1 VTAADDAREALRL
14 ARQALL
20 TAEAAA
26 RAAGV
31 EVEPG
36 AITAERINLVGA
48 DGGLRLVITAST
60 HEIYAR
66 GQVVRHPNRTQPGL
80 IFVSE
85 EGTECGGIVWDAEG
99 GGLTFDSH
107 EQDQAIAMIH
117 TDVDGVRTSAL
128 EFVDRPTSSMV
139 EALLGGHVGEDPE
152 EAPVRR
158 MRLAKEPDGSVG
170 LTFRDQEGRERMR
183 LGLDKHGHPSVEL
196 LGPNGGHAGG
206 IG

>member
-1 VTAADDAREALRL
+1 VTAAEDATEALRL
-14 ARQALL
+14 ARQALA

-31 EVEPG
+31 EVEPA

-48 DGGLRLVITAST
+48 DGGLRLVIAAST

-66 GQVVRHPNRTQPGL
+66 GQVITHPNRTQPGL

-107 EQDQAIAMIH
+107 EQDQAISVIH

-139 EALLGGHVGEDPE
+139 EAMLGGHVGEDPE
-152 EAPVRR
+152 EAPVPR

-170 LTFRDQEGRERMR
+170 LTFRDEEGRERMR
-183 LGLDKHGHPSVEL
+183 LGLDKHGKPSVRL
-196 LGPNGGHAGG
+196 FGPNGGDAGG
-206 IG
+206 IS

>member
-1 VTAADDAREALRL
+1 MTAAEDATEALRL
-14 ARQALL
+14 ARQALA

-31 EVEPG
+31 EVAPG

-60 HEIYAR
+60 HAIYAR
-66 GQVVRHPNRTQPGL
+66 GQVVTHPDRTQPGL

-85 EGTECGGIVWDAEG
+85 EGTECGGITWDA
-99 GGLTFDSH
+99 D
-107 EQDQAIAMIH
+107 A
-117 TDVDGVRTSAL
+117 DGVRTSAL

-139 EALLGGHVGEDPE
+139 EAMLGGHVGEDPE

-183 LGLDKHGHPSVEL
+183 LGLDKFGHPSVEL

-206 IG
+206 IS

>member
-1 VTAADDAREALRL
+1 MTAAEDAAEALQL
-14 ARQALL
+14 ARHALA

-31 EVEPG
+31 EVEQG
-36 AITAERINLVGA
+36 VITAGRINLVGV
-48 DGGLRLVITAST
+48 DGGLRLVIAAST

-66 GQVVRHPNRTQPGL
+66 GEVVAHPSRTQPGL

-99 GGLTFDSH
+99 GGLSFDSH
-107 EQDQAIAMIH
+107 EQDQAISVVH
-117 TDVDGVRTSAL
+117 TDADGVRTSAL

-139 EALLGGHVGEDPE
+139 EAMLGGHVGEDPE
-152 EAPVRR
+152 EAPVGRV
-158 MRLAKEPDGSVG
+158 RLAKEPDGSVG

-183 LGLDKHGHPSVEL
+183 LGLDEHGHPSVEL

-206 IG
+206 IS

>member
-1 VTAADDAREALRL
+1 MSAPEDPQGHVGVDPDEPPAERFRL
-14 ARQALL
+14 AQEPDGSVGL
-20 TAEAAA
+20 TM
-26 RAAGV
+26 
-31 EVEPG
+31 
-36 AITAERINLVGA
+36 
-48 DGGLRLVITAST
+48 
-60 HEIYAR
+60 
-66 GQVVRHPNRTQPGL
+66 
-80 IFVSE
+80 
-85 EGTECGGIVWDAEG
+85 WDAEG

-107 EQDQAIAMIH
+107 EQDQAISMIH

-128 EFVDRPTSSMV
+128 EFVDRPTSSLV

-183 LGLDKHGHPSVEL
+183 LGVDEHGHPSVEL